1 MVDDGVPMQL
11 STHVYVIDS
20 LLSAGFYD
28 QAVKFVRT
36 FSGRDTWLDKE
47 NFGSLANRLIKL
59 KRFDKAKLVLDEMK
73 SRGLDIGDKLK
84 EKYEII

>member
-1 MVDDGVPMQL
+1 MQL

-20 LLSAGFYD
+20 LLNASFYY
-28 QAVKFVRT
+28 QTVKFVRS
-36 FSGRDTWLDKE
+36 FSRRDTWLDKE
-47 NFGSLANRLIKL
+47 NFGSLAYRLIKL

-73 SRGLDIGDKLK
+73 SRGLDMGEKLK